1 MRPFVLV
8 NTNVVRP
15 PVSPVGL
22 AYLGE
27 GLREAGVAVEVV
39 DLALDSGGVSAL
51 GPALSRLHP
60 LAVGLSVRNTDDCSL
75 ATGLSFLPWIGE
87 MVAEVRRH
95 TAAPVVLGGVGFS
108 VAPEG
113 VLEATGADMGIAGDG
128 EVAAAL
134 LAGCLS
140 RGEAPWATPGLVYRR
155 SGRVVANPRSPTP
168 LRRLPPP
175 RRSLF
180 DNRRYQDEGAM
191 VGVETKRGCPRGCIY
206 CADPVAKGRRLRLRP
221 PGTVAAEFAH
231 LVSQGVAYFHL
242 CDSEFNTS
250 PAHAKAVCRALIR
263 AGLGDRIRWYTYC
276 SPLPWD
282 DELLELMRRAGCA
295 GINFGV
301 DSLYD
306 PQLRS
311 LGREHRREDVARLV
325 AGLRRAGLNFMCDLL
340 VGGPGEDEA
349 SVRATVEE
357 ALRLGLPLV
366 GVAVGVRVYPGTPL
380 GRLLARGGD
389 GADSKRSV
397 GPPDIPLAVGGLQP
411 PQHGGLH
418 RPVFYLSPTLGQDAP
433 GLVRH
438 LTDGDPRFLL
448 LASPQEAG
456 SYNYAGD
463 DRSGL
468 AGAIRRGARGAYW
481 DILRQM
487 AGTNS

>member
-22 AYLGE
+22 EYLGE
-27 GLREAGVAVEVV
+27 SLRDTGVAVEVV
-39 DLALDSGGVSAL
+39 DLALEPGGLSAL

-75 ATGLSFLPWIGE
+75 ATGLSFLPWIGQV
-87 MVAEVRRH
+87 VAEVKRH
-95 TAAPVVLGGVGFS
+95 TDAPVVLGGVGFS
-108 VAPEG
+108 VAPSG

-134 LAGCLS
+134 LAGSLL
-140 RGEAPWATPGLVYRR
+140 RGEEPWATPGLVYQRG
-155 SGRVVANPRSPTP
+155 GRVTANPRSPAP
-168 LRRLPPP
+168 LKLLPPP
-175 RRSLF
+175 RRTLF
-180 DNRRYQDEGAM
+180 DNRRYQDEGAI
-191 VGVETKRGCPRGCIY
+191 VGVETQRGCPRGCIY

-221 PGTVAAEFAH
+221 PATVATEFAY
-231 LVSQGVAYFHL
+231 LVSQGVTYFHL

-250 PAHAKAVCRALIR
+250 LAHAKAVCRALIG
-263 AGLGDRIRWYTYC
+263 AGLGEHIRWYTYC

-282 DELLELMRRAGCA
+282 DELLRLMRRAGCA

-306 PQLRS
+306 PQLRR
-311 LGREHRREDVARLV
+311 LGREHRRGDVARLT

-340 VGGPGEDEA
+340 VGGPGEDED

-357 ALRLGLPLV
+357 ALRLELPLV

-380 GRLLARGGD
+380 SRLLAQD
-389 GADSKRSV
+389 GAQDGS
-397 GPPDIPLAVGGLQP
+397 GLQP

-418 RPVFYLSPTLGQDAP
+418 QPVFYLSPALGGDTFA
-433 GLVRH
+433 LVRH
-438 LTDGDPRFLL
+438 LIGDDPRFLL
-448 LASPQEAG
+448 LASPDEAG

-481 DILRQM
+481 DILRQEM
-487 AGTNS
+487 GHG

>member
-22 AYLGE
+22 EYLGE
-27 GLREAGVAVEVV
+27 SLRQAGVAVEVV
-39 DLALDSGGVSAL
+39 DLALDSAGLDAL
-51 GPALSRLHP
+51 GPALSRLQP
-60 LAVGLSVRNTDDCSL
+60 LAVGLSVRNTDDCSP
-75 ATGLSFLPWIGE
+75 ATGLSFLPWIGQV
-87 MVAEVRRH
+87 VAETRKH
-95 TAAPVVLGGVGFS
+95 TDAPVVLGGVGFS
-108 VAPEG
+108 VAPQG

-128 EVAAAL
+128 EVAASL

-140 RGEAPWATPGLVYRR
+140 RGEAPWATPGLVFRPSPGSGHRR
-155 SGRVVANPRSPTP
+155 GGRVVVNPRSPAP
-168 LRRLPPP
+168 LKLLPPP

-191 VGVETKRGCPRGCIY
+191 VGVETQRGCPRGCIY

-231 LVSQGVAYFHL
+231 LVSQGVTYFHL

-250 PAHAKAVCRALIR
+250 LAHAKAVCRALMG

-282 DELLELMRRAGCA
+282 EELLDLMRRAGCA

-301 DSLYD
+301 DSLHD
-306 PQLRS
+306 PQLHR
-311 LGREHRREDVARLV
+311 LGREHRRADVAGM
-325 AGLRRAGLNFMCDLL
+325 AASLRRAGLSFMCDLL
-340 VGGPGEDEA
+340 IGAPGEDQD

-357 ALRLGLPLV
+357 ALRLELPLV

-380 GRLLARGGD
+380 SRLLAHGGD
-389 GADSKRSV
+389 G
-397 GPPDIPLAVGGLQP
+397 IQP

-418 RPVFYLSPTLGQDAP
+418 QPVFYLSPALGRDP
-433 GLVRH
+433 LGLVRH
-438 LTDGDPRFLL
+438 LCGDDPRFLL
-448 LASPQEAG
+448 LASPDEAR

-463 DRSGL
+463 DRL
-468 AGAIRRGARGAYW
+468 QQAIRRGARGAYW
-481 DILRQM
+481 DIMRQE
-487 AGTNS
+487 AGRG